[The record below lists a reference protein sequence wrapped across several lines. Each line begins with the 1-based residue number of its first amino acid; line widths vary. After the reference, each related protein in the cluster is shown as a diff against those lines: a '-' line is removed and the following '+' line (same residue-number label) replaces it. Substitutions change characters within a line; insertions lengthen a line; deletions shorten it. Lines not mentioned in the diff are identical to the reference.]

1 MARREKEPLQLLQ
14 VGVGTMV
21 SSMSISGFILG
32 YLTDL
37 YFGTIPLF
45 MVIFGF
51 LGVLGGIMKAH
62 KMLIAIPESKREKEK
77 QRGHSKH

>member
-1 MARREKEPLQLLQ
+1 MKQRKKEPLQLLQ

-21 SSMSISGFILG
+21 SSMSIAGFMLG
-32 YLTDL
+32 YLADW

-45 MVIFGF
+45 LLIFGF

-62 KMLIAIPESKREKEK
+62 EFLSHVPNKLNNDSKKEK
-77 QRGHSKH
+77 